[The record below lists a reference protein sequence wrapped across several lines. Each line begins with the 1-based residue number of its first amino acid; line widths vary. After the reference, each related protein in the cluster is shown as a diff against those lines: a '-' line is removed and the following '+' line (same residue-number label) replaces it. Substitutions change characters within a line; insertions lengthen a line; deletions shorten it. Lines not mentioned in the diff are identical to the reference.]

1 MTTQPALVAK
11 QVRLKEWAQQ
21 IRDCQNRPK
30 GMEIETLRV
39 CEIQAIKQATQNFED
54 KNNKIANLIL
64 EQKVDG
70 LEKMILE
77 RAKQTR
83 RTDIIKKILF
93 E

>member
-30 GMEIETLRV
+30 GMDIETLRV
-39 CEIQAIKQATQNFED
+39 CEIQAIKQATQNLED

-77 RAKQTR
+77 GAKQTR
-83 RTDIIKKILF
+83 KTDIIKKILF